1 MLFSFSVKIIH
12 DEGGRKRMTRMGNQA
27 ACFALAGMM
36 ALLLCGCGKTG
47 GAEEA
52 KPELN
57 TSDEQQA
64 NQPPLP
70 EKLTVNSDGVPVL
83 RVYQVDEGVT
93 KEMDLETYLL
103 GVVAGE
109 MKNDWPLE
117 ALKAQAILA
126 RTFVLKFCTEKESK
140 YQDADI
146 STDIEEAQAYDDTG
160 VNERVEQ
167 AVGETRG
174 LVLSYHGELPYAWF
188 HAHSGGA
195 TEHAVEGL
203 SYEKEEPG
211 YTKVT
216 RGRESAQAPE
226 DAREW
231 KAEFTEKEMIA
242 ALKKIG
248 VKDADGIFSV
258 EVGKKGESGRAVT
271 LRVNGE
277 SVSAPELRLALDST
291 RLRSTLITDI
301 DVRDGKVIFSGK
313 GYGHGVG
320 MPQWGAY
327 GMAEEGKTAE
337 EIVEYY
343 FNDVTVKK
351 LW

>member
-1 MLFSFSVKIIH
+1 MERLWKKAV
-12 DEGGRKRMTRMGNQA
+12 
-27 ACFALAGMM
+27 CFALAGMT
-36 ALLLCGCGKTG
+36 ALLLCGCGAMG
-47 GAEEA
+47 GAEES
-52 KPELN
+52 KPDLDITN
-57 TSDEQQA
+57 DQRA
-64 NQPPLP
+64 NGKPPLP
-70 EKLTVNSDGVPVL
+70 EKLAVNENGVPVL
-83 RVYQVDEGVT
+83 RVYQVDEEET

-140 YQDADI
+140 YEGADI
-146 STDIEEAQAYDDTG
+146 STDIEEAQAYDATG
-160 VNERVEQ
+160 INERVEQ
-167 AVGETRG
+167 AVGDTRG
-174 LVLSYHGELPYAWF
+174 MVLSYHGELPYAWF

-195 TEHAVEGL
+195 TERAVEGL
-203 SYEKEEPG
+203 NYEKEEPG

-216 RGRESAQAPE
+216 QGRESARAPE

-231 KAEFTEKEMIA
+231 KAEFTEQELIA
-242 ALKKIG
+242 ALKKVG
-248 VKDADGIFSV
+248 VKDADVISSV
-258 EVGKKGESGRAVT
+258 EIGKKSESGRAVT

-291 RLRSTLITDI
+291 KLRSTLITDI
-301 DVRDGKVIFSGK
+301 DVQDGKVIFSGK

-327 GMAEEGKTAE
+327 GMAEEGKSAE
-337 EIVEYY
+337 EIVRYY
-343 FNDVTVKK
+343 FNDVTVEK